1 MQNHTLMGLTIM
13 LIVATLSTFLVHWL
27 VVTPLLYKDGSTF
40 PTGLLPWRMFREL
53 TRYRDVL
60 RARSESL
67 SPYYIILLLRWFN
80 VLLAVA
86 VGVMWL
92 MQYNRPPT

>member
-1 MQNHTLMGLTIM
+1 MQNHILIGLTVM
-13 LIVATLSTFLVHWL
+13 LIGSTISTFLVHWL
-27 VVTPLLYKDGSTF
+27 IVCPLLYKDGSPF

-53 TRYRDVL
+53 NRYRDVL

-80 VLLAVA
+80 LLLAVV
-86 VGVMWL
+86 VGLMWL
-92 MQYNRPPT
+92 TRYNSPPT